1 MQLSKLFFVLSAVL
15 VLTACTTVK
24 QEQEQEQEPQIIP
37 PAIEKPVLPSLQRE
51 LLDPCV
57 PLPRLA
63 EKEYTQD
70 ESLQIIK
77 AWSYLYYQCSKKQ
90 AALADLLDKAYSK

>member
-15 VLTACTTVK
+15 VLNACTTVK
-24 QEQEQEQEPQIIP
+24 QEQEQKPQIIP

-51 LLDPCV
+51 LLDPCI

-70 ESLQIIK
+70 ESLQAIK

-90 AALADLLDKAYSK
+90 AALADLLDKAYYK

>member
-1 MQLSKLFFVLSAVL
+1 MQLSKLFFVLSAAL
-15 VLTACTTVK
+15 VLTACTTAK
-24 QEQEQEQEPQIIP
+24 QEQKPQTIP

-51 LLDPCV
+51 LLDPCI

>member
-1 MQLSKLFFVLSAVL
+1 MQLGKLFFVLSAVL

-24 QEQEQEQEPQIIP
+24 QEQEQKSQIIP

-51 LLDPCV
+51 LLDPCI